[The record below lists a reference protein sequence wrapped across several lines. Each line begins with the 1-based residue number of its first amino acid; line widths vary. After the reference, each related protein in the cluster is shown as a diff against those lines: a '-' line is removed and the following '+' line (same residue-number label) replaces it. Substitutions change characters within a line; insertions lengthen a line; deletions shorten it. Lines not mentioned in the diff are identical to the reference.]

1 MQKMKTALS
10 LLLCAA
16 MILSLFGCGSPA
28 PAETSAPTAASTQVS
43 TEAPTEAPM
52 ELPAADLYTQAAQPL
67 RDAANLAVE
76 LTATKVITTDTGAV
90 ELVSGQ
96 ELVLTGI
103 GTDAFTAS
111 VFQELDVGGYRDE
124 FTEYFA
130 GGTLYVNIYD
140 AGYFRSA
147 MTADAYLAGFA
158 PAVLL
163 DETLYAGITGEKNA
177 VGTTL
182 TFTDPAG
189 PESWAMPA
197 GAQFLDASGTATL
210 SANGELTETAYT
222 ISYAQGGATVTLT
235 FRSKA
240 ELYDGSAPKTPADL
254 SAYKEVDSIDAL
266 RYYETAIL
274 LLCGSPAVSS
284 TINHSAVCQ
293 AAACTLSAQT
303 ELHFVGTDKDHL
315 SEIRYTATTDS
326 SSASDTYS
334 QTEHYEQG
342 VYTLTADGAEPQTL
356 TTITPEDMLDY
367 ILGYYMDTLPAL
379 TYITSVSMED
389 LSGLIYLEMD
399 LSPEWGDLMNGYI
412 CSLLFD
418 DEEFLNG
425 LSSAYETTASG
436 YYMVVDPGTGFPL
449 AAGFTYGGVHTID
462 GYDYTLTREIDQTY
476 RLADS
481 GSYSEITGASLP
493 EDPPENPATPLLY
506 RVTGANGQEMYLLG
520 TIHAG
525 DARTAYLPDELYE
538 ALDNADAL
546 AVEADILAF
555 EEQIETDP
563 ELAAQ
568 YTAILIDTNA
578 TPAVSQ
584 WDPEIYGKARKLLKA
599 AGSYNYGMEYA
610 KPYFWSSSIDNFF
623 LSLSSLRSDKGV
635 DVRLLE
641 RAKEQDKKILEIEST
656 LFQMEMFSDFSP
668 ALQQL
673 LLAQALQYTVADYTA
688 ELQALYELWCEGDE
702 AAIRENLAL
711 SSAEMTGEEQALYD
725 EYLDAMIIRRNEDM
739 LDVAISYL
747 ESGDTVFYAVGLAH
761 LLQANGLVDA
771 LRLAGYAVE
780 LIPYQ

>member
-1 MQKMKTALS
+1 MKKMKTALS

-16 MILSLFGCGSPA
+16 LILSLFGCGSPV
-28 PAETSAPTAASTQVS
+28 PAETSTPTAEPTQAS
-43 TEAPTEAPM
+43 TEAPTEAPAAF
-52 ELPAADLYTQAAQPL
+52 PASDLYTQAAQPL
-67 RDAANLAVE
+67 RDARNLTVE
-76 LTATKVITTDTGAV
+76 LTATKIITTDAGTF
-90 ELVSGQ
+90 ELVYGQ
-96 ELVLTGI
+96 EMVLTGI

-111 VFQELDVGGYRDE
+111 VFQEMELDGYRDE
-124 FTEYFA
+124 FTEYYA
-130 GGTLYVNIYD
+130 DGTLYVNIYD

-147 MTADAYLAGFA
+147 MAEDAYLAGFA

-163 DETLYAGITGEKNA
+163 DENLYAGITGEKTGT
-177 VGTTL
+177 GTTV

-197 GAQFLDASGTATL
+197 GAEFLGATGTATL
-210 SANGELTETAYT
+210 SASGELTETAYT
-222 ISYAQGGATVTLT
+222 ISYAQGGTAVTLV
-235 FRSKA
+235 FSAKA
-240 ELYDGSAPKTPADL
+240 GLYTGAAPQAPTDL
-254 SAYKEVDSIDAL
+254 SSYREVDSIDAL

-284 TINHSAVCQ
+284 TINHSVVCQ
-293 AAACTLSAQT
+293 AAACTVSAQT
-303 ELHFVGTDKDHL
+303 ELHYIGTGTDHL

-342 VYTLTADGAEPQTL
+342 VYTLTADDAEPQTL
-356 TTITPEDMLDY
+356 TTITPENMLEY
-367 ILGYYMDTLPAL
+367 ILGYYTDTMPAL

-389 LSGLIYLEMD
+389 LSGLIYLEME
-399 LSPEWGDLMNGYI
+399 LSQEWGDLMNGYI

-425 LSSAYETTASG
+425 LASAYETTASR
-436 YYMVVDPGTGFPL
+436 YYMVLDPGTGFPL
-449 AAGFTYGGVHTID
+449 AAGFTYGGAHTID
-462 GYDYTLTREIDQTY
+462 GFDYSLSREIDQTY

-481 GSYSEITGASLP
+481 GSYGEITGAPLP
-493 EDPPENPATPLLY
+493 EDPPEDPATPLLY
-506 RVTGANGQEMYLLG
+506 RVTGAGGQEMYLLG

-568 YTAILIDTNA
+568 YAAIFINTDA
-578 TPAVSQ
+578 PPAVSQ
-584 WDPEIYGKARKLLKA
+584 WDPEIYSKARKLLKA

-610 KPYFWSSSIDNFF
+610 EPYFWSSSIDSFF
-623 LSLSSLRSDKGV
+623 LTLSGLRSDKGA

-656 LFQMEMFSDFSP
+656 MFQLEMFSDFSP

-673 LLAQALQYTVADYTA
+673 LLAQTLEYTVADYTA
-688 ELQALYELWCEGDE
+688 ELHSLYELWCDGDE

-711 SSAEMTGEEQALYD
+711 SSAEMTDEELALYN

-761 LLQANGLVDA
+761 LLQENGLVDT
-771 LRLAGYAVE
+771 LREAGYTVE
-780 LIPYQ
+780 QIPYQ